1 MKHMSKTRIAAAVSL
16 ATSIGMLSACGGS
29 SSSSDDEAVPVVSR
43 GMITGFGSVFVD
55 DRRFETR
62 DASFEVDD
70 DVGTEDDLRIGMIV
84 TVIGSSDDDGDYAD
98 EIIYDNELKGPVS
111 NIDIIDGSSK
121 TLTILGQPVLVS
133 IDDTTIDDDGAL
145 TYDNIMV
152 GDVLEVSG
160 YAGDTQLIATH
171 IELQDDDDEIEIK
184 GVIENFA
191 ADSFEIRGFPVS
203 FDEDT
208 EIDDDIAELE
218 NGLYVEVE
226 GQLNGA
232 LDTLIA
238 EEIELEDDGIDD
250 DADDVE
256 IDGVITEYD
265 DETGSFMILDREVD
279 ASNARLDPST
289 LMLENGLLVEVE
301 GYIENGVLVAEEIE
315 LEDGDDDDDSA
326 SSS

>member
-1 MKHMSKTRIAAAVSL
+1 
-16 ATSIGMLSACGGS
+16 
-29 SSSSDDEAVPVVSR
+29 
-43 GMITGFGSVFVD
+43 
-55 DRRFETR
+55 
-62 DASFEVDD
+62 
-70 DVGTEDDLRIGMIV
+70 
-84 TVIGSSDDDGDYAD
+84 
-98 EIIYDNELKGPVS
+98 
-111 NIDIIDGSSK
+111 
-121 TLTILGQPVLVS
+121 
-133 IDDTTIDDDGAL
+133 
-145 TYDNIMV
+145 MV

-160 YAGDTQLIATH
+160 YVGDTQLIATH

-184 GVIENFA
+184 GVIEKFA

-208 EIDDDIAELE
+208 DIDDDIAELE